1 MIKDVILIMDVC
13 WIGRNL
19 HALREKNKLTQE
31 KLGKEVALSAFAISN
46 IENSLS
52 FPSIILRYI
61 TVDP

>member
-31 KLGKEVALSAFAISN
+31 KLGKDDFFKQPHSEAVF
-46 IENSLS
+46 
-52 FPSIILRYI
+52 
-61 TVDP
+61 T